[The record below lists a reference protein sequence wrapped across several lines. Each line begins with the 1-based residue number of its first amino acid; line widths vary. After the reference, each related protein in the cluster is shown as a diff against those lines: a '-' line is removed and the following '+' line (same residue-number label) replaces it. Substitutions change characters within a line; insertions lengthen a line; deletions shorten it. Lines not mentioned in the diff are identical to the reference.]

1 MSDPL
6 HVHLGLRAPR
16 SYATRI
22 DRIRA
27 EFAKDLNV
35 TLSRAQTIK
44 MLIDNALPRAEA
56 RLGLPPHDKAT
67 P

>member
-1 MSDPL
+1 MSEL
-6 HVHLGLRAPR
+6 EHVHLGIRAPR
-16 SYATRI
+16 SYANRI

-44 MLIDNALPRAEA
+44 MLLDNALPHAEA
-56 RLGLPPHDKAT
+56 RLGLPPHDEAV
-67 P
+67 